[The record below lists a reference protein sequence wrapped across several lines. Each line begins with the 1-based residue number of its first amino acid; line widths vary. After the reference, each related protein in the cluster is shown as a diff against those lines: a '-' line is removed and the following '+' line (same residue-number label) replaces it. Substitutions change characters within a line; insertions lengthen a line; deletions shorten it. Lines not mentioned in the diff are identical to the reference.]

1 MSKTNIEIEE
11 EKEKD
16 RIVQE
21 IYDTMEANRWG
32 DGCDL
37 MMVKIIFMG
46 KLNIKPVVVIKNKPV
61 RCLGN
66 FLV

>member
-1 MSKTNIEIEE
+1 MNDQIQKEE

-21 IYDTMEANRWG
+21 IYDTLEANNWG
-32 DGCDL
+32 DSCDL
-37 MMVKIIFMG
+37 MVVKITFIG
-46 KLNIKPVVVIKNKPV
+46 KLNTKPILVIKNKPV

-66 FLV
+66 ILL